1 MKDSEGSRHTSSAR
15 EPHPAARAGLLK
27 NGQPG
32 FIVGSWTAEP
42 DLCRISNNEQEIVLQ
57 ARWMDVLVYLA
68 ENAGK
73 VVSTDDIIENVW
85 GNLDTSHDSVYV
97 TLSHLRKEL
106 GRDKSTEPYIQTIA
120 GRGYR
125 LLAPVKFPEPNVTRM
140 RYKALLAASA
150 VSVIALAA
158 IAVGL
163 LDRETAPV
171 RMPNSIAILPF
182 DDLRPA
188 GDEEYAIGF
197 VDNLT
202 VELDRIEGLE
212 IIGRGSAFSV
222 DARNATAHEIGDQLG
237 VATILEG
244 SLQRNGDKIEVMAQL
259 TRTDTGLHLWTD
271 IYRMDISAVNRLN
284 VEIARQVAEALELF
298 LPPEYFSTLDPNQV
312 PILVQTR
319 VNSYTSDNQE
329 MARVIRL
336 VDGGYVIA
344 WRSKDQDGFNW
355 GIYAQKFDA
364 NARPVGTEKRLNDY
378 TFEGQWHSA
387 LLPHPDGG
395 FVAGWDSWNVDGS
408 HTGVVLR
415 RFDATLTPLTDEII
429 VNQVKE
435 DAQGNPAMVFGPDRS
450 LLVVY
455 DSKAADGSQYGIL
468 ARLLDSDG
476 RPLGDEFR
484 VNEHAPDMQA
494 VPRMAA
500 LHPSGSIAVWS
511 SYAQDGSG
519 WGIYGRRFDGDGRL
533 AGPEFRVNTFTD
545 GDQRHADIDTLDG
558 GGAIVVWE
566 SHGQDADGNAGKG
579 VYGQVFGPGGEPV
592 GPEIQLPSVIFGDQQ
607 APRVAATS
615 DGGFFATWMSEI
627 EGGLGLDIFGRRFD
641 ADGNPLG
648 EQVFVN
654 VVSNSYQRRPAP
666 EQLAD
671 GSVIVAF
678 HSDDWDGSYFGI
690 FQRRLV
696 FSGIT
701 GDPMTGSETGDTFVF
716 ESTFDETRIVDFN
729 QEIDRIDISALDI
742 GFSELAFEQTEDG
755 ISVGTPYG
763 TIFVQSVTSLSEY
776 HFLM

>member
-1 MKDSEGSRHTSSAR
+1 MKGSEGSRHTSSAHER
-15 EPHPAARAGLLK
+15 HPATRAGLLK

-42 DLCRISNNEQEIVLQ
+42 DLCRISNDEHEIVLQ

-106 GRDKSTEPYIQTIA
+106 SRDKSTEPYIQTIA

-125 LLAPVKFPEPNVTRM
+125 LLAPVQFPAPNVMHLRH
-140 RYKALLAASA
+140 KALLAASV
-150 VSVIALAA
+150 VSVIAVAA
-158 IAVGL
+158 ITAVL
-163 LDRETAPV
+163 WVNETVPEQ
-171 RMPNSIAILPF
+171 MPNSIAILPF
-182 DDLRPA
+182 DDRRPA
-188 GDEEYAIGF
+188 GDDQYAIGF

-202 VELDRIEGLE
+202 VQLDRIEGLE
-212 IIGRGSAFSV
+212 IIGRASAFSV
-222 DARNATAHEIGDQLG
+222 HARNVTAQEIGDELG

-319 VNSYTSDNQE
+319 VNSYTDDDQE
-329 MARVIRL
+329 MARVFRL
-336 VDGGYVIA
+336 ADDGYVIA

-364 NARPVGTEKRLNDY
+364 NARPVGPEKRLNDY

-387 LLPHPDGG
+387 FLPHPDGG
-395 FVAGWDSWNVDGS
+395 LVAAWDSWNVDGS
-408 HTGVVLR
+408 HAGVVLR
-415 RFDATLTPLTDEII
+415 RFDADLLPLSDEII
-429 VNQVKE
+429 VNQVEE
-435 DAQGNPAMVFGPDRS
+435 DAQSNPAIGFFSDRNI
-450 LLVVY
+450 LIVY
-455 DSKAADGSQYGIL
+455 DSKVADGSQNGIL
-468 ARLLDSDG
+468 ARLFDSDG
-476 RPLGDEFR
+476 RPLGDEFQ
-484 VNEHAPDMQA
+484 VNEHSPDIQS

-500 LHPSGSIAVWS
+500 LTSSGSIVVWG

-519 WGIYGRRFDGDGRL
+519 WGVYGRRFDGEGRL

-545 GDQRHADIDTLDG
+545 GDQLGADIDTLVG

-592 GPEIQLPSVIFGDQQ
+592 GPEIQLPSVVFGDQQ
-607 APRVAATS
+607 APRVATMS
-615 DGGFFATWMSEI
+615 DGGFFASWMSEI

-671 GSVIVAF
+671 GSVVVAF

-696 FSGIT
+696 FSGIA
-701 GDPMTGSETGDTFVF
+701 DDLMTGSETGDTFIF
-716 ESTFDETRIVDFN
+716 ESTFDETRIIAFDP
-729 QEIDRIDISALDI
+729 EIDRIDISALDI
-742 GFSELAFEQTEDG
+742 GFSELVFEQIEDG
-755 ISVGTPYG
+755 VSVGTPYG